1 MNNVTLQA
9 KSIEEA
15 IRKAEE
21 KLNASRTEFIYSIG
35 EEKTSLL
42 KGKTYTIK
50 AVTYEQ
56 LTSDIEEFLKQI
68 ISPFNINLTTK
79 ASFKDGIIN
88 IDMSSQN
95 NPILIGKNGQTLKAL
110 ETILKQNIFNE
121 YQQYLNVN
129 LDVEDYKEK
138 RISNLERLAI
148 KIAKEV
154 RATKVETS
162 LDNMNSYERRIIHNR
177 LSNFKGVKTISEGEE
192 PNRHIIIKPT
202 D

>member
-9 KSIEEA
+9 KSVEEA

-21 KLNASRTEFIYSIG
+21 KLNASRTEFIYNIV

-79 ASFKDGIIN
+79 ALFKDGIIN

-129 LDVEDYKEK
+129 LDVENYKEK
-138 RISNLERLAI
+138 RIANLERLAI